1 MILADVGNSYVHIW
15 HDGRIEHLRLMEA
28 IEKYGAEVVYY
39 INVNTAYE
47 QTLATLEDW
56 SDISQYCQL
65 KGAYKGMGIDRQ
77 ALCLSH
83 PNGIFID
90 AGSAITV
97 DKVVDGVY
105 QGGYILPGMHAYH
118 KVYAGISPV
127 LDVPLDKEVSLEVLP
142 KSTRDSISFGT
153 IAPIVCAVE
162 KIREG
167 LPLYC
172 TGGDGAWIAGYFEQA
187 VFDEALL
194 FQGMQEMIK
203 KGKIC

>member
-1 MILADVGNSYVHIW
+1 VILADVGNSNVHIW
-15 HDGRIEHLRLMEA
+15 HDGRIEHLRLMEV
-28 IEKYGAEVVYY
+28 IEKYSAEVVYY
-39 INVNTAYE
+39 INVNTTHE
-47 QTLATLEDW
+47 QTLATLEEW
-56 SDISQYCQL
+56 SDISQYCVL
-65 KGAYKGMGIDRQ
+65 EGTYEGMGIDRK

-83 PNGIFID
+83 PDGIFVD

-118 KVYAGISPV
+118 KAYAEISPV
-127 LDVPLDKEVSLEVLP
+127 LDVVFDRKVTLEALP
-142 KSTRDSISFGT
+142 KTTRDSVNFGT
-153 IAPIVCAVE
+153 IAPIVCSIE
-162 KIREG
+162 KITED

-194 FQGMQEMIK
+194 FEGMLQMIE